1 MSTAVTR
8 WQDWASFTLA
18 LWLAMSPWLVGY
30 ADQEIATANAAIA
43 GLTLALVA
51 HFEVSFGELSGE
63 WLNLGGGLWLLVA
76 PFALGFDG
84 APVPAAAC
92 VAVGV
97 FITALSASALELDR
111 ELTRLVQSASQT
123 IRR

>member
-43 GLTLALVA
+43 GLTLAMVA

-63 WLNLGGGLWLLVA
+63 WLNIGGGLWLLLA
-76 PFALGFDG
+76 PFGLGFDG
-84 APVPAAAC
+84 AAAAATHSL
-92 VAVGV
+92 AVGA
-97 FITALSASALELDR
+97 FIAGLSAPAVELDR
-111 ELTRLVQSASQT
+111 GLMRLPSRA
-123 IRR
+123 